1 MPDFVLIAVRF
12 VHYASAASLAGAL
25 LFHWSI
31 ASPALRRG
39 GANWAPTTLALRNRL
54 LAICWGSLA
63 VAVASAALWLMLLSA
78 SITGAPFGRALS
90 DGTAA
95 TVLTRTRFGHNW
107 LVRSALALLL
117 AAALVSLGRGRN
129 AREAAAVR
137 RGDLEPLSNASATM
151 LALCFVGTL
160 AWAGHCGAIPGVA
173 GGAQVAA
180 DFLHLSAAA
189 AWFGAL
195 LPLSMFLAAA
205 ADTRESAWIDI
216 ARDAVARFSTLGT
229 LAVAT
234 LVATGA
240 ANAWALVGSAHGLI
254 DTHYGRLL
262 LLKEALFASMLAL
275 AAVNRFWL
283 APRLAASSAGSLSG
297 LSDHASADR
306 SSMRRLQRNSLLEAL
321 LGSAIL
327 AAVAVLGT
335 MTPAAVMH

>member
-1 MPDFVLIAVRF
+1 MFPGR
-12 VHYASAASLAGAL
+12 G
-25 LFHWSI
+25 SI

-39 GANWAPTTLALRNRL
+39 GANATATTLMLRCRL

-63 VAVASAALWLMLLSA
+63 VAVASATLWLLLLSA

-107 LVRSALALLL
+107 LVRSALALML
-117 AAALVSLGRGRN
+117 AAALVSFGRGHNARD

-137 RGDLEPLSNASATM
+137 SGDPEPLSNATATM
-151 LALCFVGTL
+151 LAVCFVGTL

-195 LPLSMFLAAA
+195 VPLSMFLAAA
-205 ADTRESAWIDI
+205 ADTREPDWVDI
-216 ARDAVARFSTLGT
+216 AREALARFSTMGT

-234 LVATGA
+234 IVATGA
-240 ANAWALVGSAHGLI
+240 ANAWALVGSSPRPDRDALWARAAAEGGALRVDACAGCGEPVSTGAAPGCAHRRRARVRSRFGRSQPDAPPAEKQFARGLVGQR
-254 DTHYGRLL
+254 HFGRRRGTRNDDARCGD
-262 LLKEALFASMLAL
+262 ALT
-275 AAVNRFWL
+275 
-283 APRLAASSAGSLSG
+283 SAFFRKRRRE
-297 LSDHASADR
+297 DR
-306 SSMRRLQRNSLLEAL
+306 
-321 LGSAIL
+321 
-327 AAVAVLGT
+327 
-335 MTPAAVMH
+335 

>member
-1 MPDFVLIAVRF
+1 MPDFVLIPVRL

-25 LFHWSI
+25 LFQWSI

-39 GANWAPTTLALRNRL
+39 GANATATTLVLRRRL

-63 VAVASAALWLMLLSA
+63 VAVASAALWLLLLSA
-78 SITGAPFGRALS
+78 SITGAPFGRALT

-107 LVRSALALLL
+107 LVRSALALML
-117 AAALVSLGRGRN
+117 AAALVSFGRGHN

-137 RGDLEPLSNASATM
+137 SGDPEPLSNATATM
-151 LALCFVGTL
+151 LAVCFVGTL

-173 GGAQVAA
+173 GGAQVAT

-195 LPLSMFLAAA
+195 VPLSMFLAAA
-205 ADTRESAWIDI
+205 ADTREPDWVDI
-216 ARDAVARFSTLGT
+216 ARDALARFSTMGT

-234 LVATGA
+234 IVATGA

-254 DTHYGRLL
+254 ETHYGRLL

-275 AAVNRFWL
+275 AGVNRFRL
-283 APRLAASSAGSLSG
+283 APRLAAPTGG
-297 LSDHASADR
+297 GHVSDRASADR
-306 SSMRRLQRNSLLEAL
+306 SPMRRLQRNSLLEAL

-335 MTPAAVMH
+335 MTPAAAMH